1 MTLYCIRNYIKAV
14 LPGAGKEVKTMKKG
28 KSMLVLGGAI
38 RPFEAATRRGF
49 TGVLPRENGS
59 ALGA

>member
-1 MTLYCIRNYIKAV
+1 
-14 LPGAGKEVKTMKKG
+14 MKKE

-49 TGVLPRENGS
+49 TSVLPRENGS